1 MLIPAAKACRFKV
14 TGWLAKKYNTPRAA
28 EAHYCQPDTSSVSTH
43 ACASV
48 IKETASASVQTDDMD
63 IDALAHFFNALPVND
78 QMRVLSN
85 LFSVHMLNSFG
96 INVPDDF
103 LSCAA
108 NAMYQLR
115 LGQRTNV
122 LYNLAKGIGTLR
134 ADNSDSRFP
143 TKRMP
148 MGLIEYTASFF
159 VCDDL
164 HQVWIQL

>member
-1 MLIPAAKACRFKV
+1 MISSGKACRFKV
-14 TGWLAKKYNTPRAA
+14 TGWLAKKYKTPRAA

-43 ACASV
+43 TCTSV
-48 IKETASASVQTDDMD
+48 HKETASASVQTDDMD
-63 IDALAHFFNALPVND
+63 IAALAHLFNALPVND

-103 LSCAA
+103 LSYAA
-108 NAMYQLR
+108 NAKFQLR
-115 LGQRTNV
+115 HGQRTNV
-122 LYNLAKGIGTLR
+122 LYNLAKGIGTIR

-143 TKRMP
+143 TKRIP

-159 VCDDL
+159 ACDDL
-164 HQVWIQL
+164 HKVCIQLL

>member
-1 MLIPAAKACRFKV
+1 M
-14 TGWLAKKYNTPRAA
+14 
-28 EAHYCQPDTSSVSTH
+28 STH

-48 IKETASASVQTDDMD
+48 HKETASASVQTDDLD
-63 IDALAHFFNALPVND
+63 IAALAQFFNTLPMND

-85 LFSVHMLNSFG
+85 LFLAHMLNSFG

-103 LSCAA
+103 LSYAA
-108 NAMYQLR
+108 NTMFQLR

-148 MGLIEYTASFF
+148 MGIYCKFF
-159 VCDDL
+159 CL
-164 HQVWIQL
+164 